1 MDGQAQQLPRLGLL
15 SWENSPVGLNE
26 GDVTYLQG
34 QEDAGATT
42 SELHVYVGHKLR
54 RGNAFD
60 RAGLTDGQQFV
71 VDIHNEAVTNDTEFR
86 TTYGKNNPAP
96 FDLGSDEEVNW
107 DQSGAGQAAESD
119 AKGLG
124 LNRIEDGRCAARGLR
139 REEREGRD
147 RCAVR
152 PGPLRARRNRR
163 GRDHR

>member
-60 RAGLTDGQQFV
+60 RAGLTNG
-71 VDIHNEAVTNDTEFR
+71 H
-86 TTYGKNNPAP
+86 
-96 FDLGSDEEVNW
+96 
-107 DQSGAGQAAESD
+107 
-119 AKGLG
+119 
-124 LNRIEDGRCAARGLR
+124 
-139 REEREGRD
+139 
-147 RCAVR
+147 AVR
-152 PGPLRARRNRR
+152 RRHPQRGGHERHRVPHDLRQEQPGAVRFGL
-163 GRDHR
+163 